1 MKIEF
6 VFRWL
11 QNVQAEEHTILS
23 IVKESIR
30 EGARDFLLELK
41 QDHKLNQENEENVL
55 LNIIECVKSMQM
67 NLQNGI
73 DFYDEMFK
81 E

>member
-11 QNVQAEEHTILS
+11 QNVQAKECTVLS
-23 IVKESIR
+23 VAKESIR

-41 QDHKLNQENEENVL
+41 QDHKLNQENEENIL
-55 LNIIECVKSMQM
+55 SNIIECVQSMQM
-67 NLQNGI
+67 NLQNGM

>member
-1 MKIEF
+1 M
-6 VFRWL
+6 
-11 QNVQAEEHTILS
+11 QNVQAEDHTILS
-23 IVKESIR
+23 VVKESIR